1 VIIHVVKSGDTMAS
15 VAAEYGADPEL
26 AAKENGIGLSEPLV
40 VGQTIVIQIPDK
52 VHIAEAGDTL
62 TSVAERYGV
71 STGDIY
77 RNNRWLKGQPLIRA
91 GEALVI
97 TYFRQPLG
105 SAAFSGYAYPFIDR
119 SLLSGE
125 LPYLTYLTPFT
136 YGISEDGGLELRD
149 DEKLLSLA
157 GNYGVSPLM
166 HLSTLT
172 ENGNFSSERAAA
184 LLSDESMQAKLL
196 DAAAANIQAKGYA
209 GLDIDFEFIPGS
221 AAKNYAL
228 FVASARER
236 LAPLGKSVT
245 VALAPKT
252 SASQKG
258 LLYEGHDYALLGSA
272 ADYVFLMTYEWGYTY
287 GEPMAVAPL
296 PNVRAVLDY
305 ALTEIPP
312 TKIFI
317 GIPNYG
323 YDWKLPYEKGKTR
336 AQSISNERAVMI
348 AAQYASSIEFD
359 ETAKAP
365 YFYYTDEYDS
375 AHAVWFEDARSVR
388 AKLALVAEYALRG
401 AGYWNLDRPFPQNW
415 LVLNDMYD
423 IKKETD

>member
-1 VIIHVVKSGDTMAS
+1 
-15 VAAEYGADPEL
+15 
-26 AAKENGIGLSEPLV
+26 
-40 VGQTIVIQIPDK
+40 
-52 VHIAEAGDTL
+52 
-62 TSVAERYGV
+62 
-71 STGDIY
+71 
-77 RNNRWLKGQPLIRA
+77 
-91 GEALVI
+91 
-97 TYFRQPLG
+97 
-105 SAAFSGYAYPFIDR
+105 
-119 SLLSGE
+119 
-125 LPYLTYLTPFT
+125 
-136 YGISEDGGLELRD
+136 
-149 DEKLLSLA
+149 
-157 GNYGVSPLM
+157 
-166 HLSTLT
+166 
-172 ENGNFSSERAAA
+172 
-184 LLSDESMQAKLL
+184 
-196 DAAAANIQAKGYA
+196 
-209 GLDIDFEFIPGS
+209 
-221 AAKNYAL
+221 
-228 FVASARER
+228 
-236 LAPLGKSVT
+236 
-245 VALAPKT
+245 
-252 SASQKG
+252 
-258 LLYEGHDYALLGSA
+258 
-272 ADYVFLMTYEWGYTY
+272 
-287 GEPMAVAPL
+287 
-296 PNVRAVLDY
+296 VRAVLDY